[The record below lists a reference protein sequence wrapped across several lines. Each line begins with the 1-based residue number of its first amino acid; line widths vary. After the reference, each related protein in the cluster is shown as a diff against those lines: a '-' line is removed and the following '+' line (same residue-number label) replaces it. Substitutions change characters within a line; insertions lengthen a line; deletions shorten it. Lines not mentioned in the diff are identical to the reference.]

1 MSRTEAAPAV
11 HAPVIPLQKLG
22 RKTKV
27 VRDVIREVAG
37 YAPYEKR
44 VMELLKVG
52 KDKRA
57 LRVCKSRVRP
67 PSNHCLCE
75 VLVRTA
81 KFLSACVLRS
91 NAVIL
96 DRLSVV
102 LSVPLSFDSF
112 SECRSDVLVW
122 LRLASRHFY
131 VFGYEY
137 YGDSARLSYVVRQ
150 RRVPRAVPLRMR
162 FPGAVCN
169 GTGERARSHA
179 GWCAVYSLARTS
191 VA

>member
-67 PSNHCLCE
+67 PSNDCLCE

-96 DRLSVV
+96 DRLSV
-102 LSVPLSFDSF
+102 PLSFDSF

-122 LRLASRHFY
+122 LRLASRHYMSSDTNTMVTVRAFPTWCASA
-131 VFGYEY
+131 GYLVPCRCAC
-137 YGDSARLSYVVRQ
+137 SFPVLCTMAPVNVRH
-150 RRVPRAVPLRMR
+150 PMHGLR
-162 FPGAVCN
+162 
-169 GTGERARSHA
+169 
-179 GWCAVYSLARTS
+179 AVYSLARTS